1 VSLPDD
7 RAGREVVR
15 PVVAVGGIVFDTGG
29 RVLLVERGQPP
40 GAGLWSIPGG
50 RLEVGE
56 TLAAG
61 VARELAEETG
71 LVVEVGP
78 LVEVVERIGDGYHF
92 VILDYLARVVG
103 GALAAGS
110 DVRAA
115 RFVDAGE
122 LGALPITAGLPDV
135 IERASVLNTAA
146 WSTSR

>member
-1 VSLPDD
+1 VTPPE
-7 RAGREVVR
+7 AGTVGPPAR
-15 PVVAVGGIVFDTGG
+15 PMIAVAGIVFDAAG

-40 GAGLWSIPGG
+40 GEGRWTVPGG
-50 RLEVGE
+50 RLEPGE
-56 TLAAG
+56 TLVAG

-71 LVVEVGP
+71 LIIEVGP
-78 LVEVVERIGDGYHF
+78 LVEVVERIGADYHF

-103 GALAAGS
+103 GRLAAAS

-122 LGALPITAGLPDV
+122 LATLPLTDGLVPV
-135 IERASVLNTAA
+135 IQRASVLNTAA